1 MGKRTAKRSAPSSNI
16 LDESDASLSVELSPE
31 KQGNKR
37 GHKRARTSSL
47 TVRAKAASV
56 GGQSGAKVQKAVPA
70 PRSTVASGHD
80 DKDVAGTSQG

>member
-1 MGKRTAKRSAPSSNI
+1 MGKCTAKRKGPSSNI
-16 LDESDASLSVELSPE
+16 SDESDVSLSVELSPK

-70 PRSTVASGHD
+70 PRSTVAGGH